1 MPGLP
6 GEAKSVKRF
15 ERSLMDWIL
24 RYIRTTFT
32 FLLMFVAGDAD
43 WWWFNMADGHE
54 SAVVYEE
61 RYDHH
66 KVSFYIDLFESGSA
80 GKPAGRPCPPEQ
92 VRPTDGEST
101 APSDQGYNTWEE
113 RSCDV
118 TVVDDDGSRHA
129 GAERRHDSQGD
140 VEAGDGVVSEVEE
153 ANTLESIL
161 ATFERHELSF
171 RKHFLVPEP
180 ATEAPASPPAIR
192 QTSQYIGLEHLDS
205 LVRIMT
211 QLSQLRDENS
221 HLRKRCDF
229 LTNTKSLMKIQNDM
243 VHVKSM
249 RSKAKPHTRLMQYLS
264 TPAHTLRTRDS
275 SRSLVSPESS
285 IASVEPVVMR
295 KAVKLHHRSQSMG
308 SIDLLDIDLDD
319 AAENHKNAEK
329 PAKERGMRSRENKKS
344 KRFSKWYRMKKV
356 FTGKPEPS
364 HKPESSGTIS
374 AEQLMKVNRRQ
385 HTISGSPRDKS
396 PPKLRHTTSVDAVV
410 LSPSD
415 NSSLDISRSVSQST
429 PSPQPP
435 CSPCSFQSEPP
446 MVLPG
451 SADISDM
458 LDDVAVAPS
467 AEEAG
472 ATDGEVHSPHIKRC
486 ASVASL
492 SSDEEEEAAELEDT
506 SVPVEELVSD
516 DGEEPVTRYLSV
528 TTSSEPTRQSSTQS
542 LHYSSTS
549 DEKDAFFATRPLTP
563 ETGYSSVMEIPH
575 DSETDHG
582 EMLGEMYDDEFGIT
596 DMSMNPDDESTCS
609 DAQKNRRSAW
619 YRVKEIIHT
628 RRDSLKGK
636 TAQLSATS
644 SSWQDNLADS
654 PIEGEIS
661 PESGS
666 WADQKLGH
674 YDPEDYTHEKSGS
687 DGPTSPTSESPK
699 LIRRYM
705 STKNRGRSPR
715 MASPNR
721 KRHSLKTSAELIY
734 PPLSSKTS
742 QEYPAFLGEWRV
754 ILSSSLVGV

>member
-1 MPGLP
+1 
-6 GEAKSVKRF
+6 
-15 ERSLMDWIL
+15 
-24 RYIRTTFT
+24 
-32 FLLMFVAGDAD
+32 
-43 WWWFNMADGHE
+43 MADGHE
-54 SAVVYEE
+54 SAVVAEE
-61 RYDHH
+61 RYNHH
-66 KVSFYIDLFESGSA
+66 KVSFYIDLFESASG
-80 GKPAGRPCPPEQ
+80 GKPTTRPCPTEQ
-92 VRPTDGEST
+92 GRPTDGESI

-118 TVVDDDGSRHA
+118 TVVDDDGSRH
-129 GAERRHDSQGD
+129 ERRHDSQGD
-140 VEAGDGVVSEVEE
+140 AEPGDGVVSDPEDGVTE
-153 ANTLESIL
+153 ASTLESIL
-161 ATFERHELSF
+161 ATFERRELSF
-171 RKHFLVPEP
+171 RKHFPVPETP
-180 ATEAPASPPAIR
+180 KEEPASPPVVN
-192 QTSQYIGLEHLDS
+192 QTSQYVGLKDLDN

-221 HLRKRCDF
+221 NLRKRCDF

-249 RSKAKPHTRLMQYLS
+249 RSKTKPHTRLMQYLS

-275 SRSLVSPESS
+275 SHSLVSPESS
-285 IASVEPVVMR
+285 ITGSAEPVVMR

-308 SIDLLDIDLDD
+308 SIDLLDIELED
-319 AAENHKNAEK
+319 ATENHKDAAEK

-385 HTISGSPRDKS
+385 HTISGTSSRDNKS
-396 PPKLRHTTSVDAVV
+396 PKLRHTTSVDAIV

-415 NSSLDISRSVSQST
+415 NSGLDTSRSVSQST

-451 SADISDM
+451 SADITDM

-472 ATDGEVHSPHIKRC
+472 ATDSEVHSPRIERC
-486 ASVASL
+486 ESIASL
-492 SSDEEEEAAELEDT
+492 SSDEEEEAAEIEDT
-506 SVPVEELVSD
+506 TLPTEELVSD

-528 TTSSEPTRQSSTQS
+528 TTSSEATRQSSTQS
-542 LHYSSTS
+542 LQYSSTG
-549 DEKDAFFATRPLTP
+549 DEKDAFFAVRPLTP

-575 DSETDHG
+575 DSEMEHA
-582 EMLGEMYDDEFGIT
+582 EMLSSMYDDEFGIT
-596 DMSMNPDDESTCS
+596 DMTMNPDDESQCS

-636 TAQLSATS
+636 TAQ
-644 SSWQDNLADS
+644 WQDNLTDS

-674 YDPEDYTHEKSGS
+674 YDPEDYSHEKSGS

-734 PPLSSKTS
+734 PAVSSKAS
-742 QEYPAFLGEWRV
+742 QEYPAFLGEWSTM
-754 ILSSSLVGV
+754 LFCSLVGISNSGRICAHLCDNDARLPLFCPLMPTIEKKIHMILIGSH